1 MFQKLLFIKNTEK
14 QNAYSVQESNN
25 QQIPSRYQ

>member
-1 MFQKLLFIKNTEK
+1 MENAEK
-14 QNAYSVQESNN
+14 QNAYSLQESNN